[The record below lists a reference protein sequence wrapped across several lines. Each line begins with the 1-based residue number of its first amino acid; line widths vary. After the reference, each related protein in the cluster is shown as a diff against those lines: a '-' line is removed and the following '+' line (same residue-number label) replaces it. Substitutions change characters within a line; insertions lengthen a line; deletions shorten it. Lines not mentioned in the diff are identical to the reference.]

1 MLKPPMPTICSY
13 SQGVEQLLGEHGGP
27 GDVSR
32 SSVLHSK
39 EREVLCADLWK
50 EMLLPEGL
58 LRYHFAINLL
68 LHLWEPRSNDNQM
81 TSQSRSG
88 AEVIERKL

>member
-1 MLKPPMPTICSY
+1 M
-13 SQGVEQLLGEHGGP
+13 
-27 GDVSR
+27 SR